1 MNDTRNNDL
10 LAAKI
15 TVSDQGRERIRLN
28 LPIGMVRLALQADF
42 DRTLL
47 SASDSLKDLDFS
59 KIIELADEGKTGEVI
74 SYETED
80 HQKVSVTIG

>member
-1 MNDTRNNDL
+1 MNDSRNNDL

-15 TVSDQGRERIRLN
+15 TVTSDGRERIRLN

-74 SYETED
+74 LYETED